1 VPTAAPQPFWLTVFL
16 DFPAPAFDAG
26 TGFWRGYTGWQLS
39 AVRGGAGEFATLLP
53 GAGDAWVRVQRLG
66 GGASRVHL
74 DLHVADPWE
83 AAAAAEG
90 AGAEIVDDS
99 PHSHVVLASPGGFPF
114 CFVRG
119 PGSVPP
125 PAGRWPH
132 ESQLAQVSL
141 DVPRERLADELAFW
155 QTTLQGEWDEAGG
168 RQHRA
173 PGEFPV
179 GLLVQPVELARE
191 ASAHLH
197 LLADDVE
204 AEAGRLT
211 GLGARIRATRPQ
223 KVVLETPGGLVC
235 CLGEEGFDLGLE

>member
-1 VPTAAPQPFWLTVFL
+1 MATAAPQPFWLTVFL

-26 TGFWRGYTGWQLS
+26 TGFWRGYTGWRLS

-53 GAGDAWVRVQRLG
+53 DAGDAWLRVQRLG

-74 DLHVADPWE
+74 DLHVPDPWE
-83 AAAAAEG
+83 AAAVAERG
-90 AGAEIVDDS
+90 GAEIVADS
-99 PHSHVVLASPGGFPF
+99 PHSHVVLASPAGFPF

-119 PGSVPP
+119 AGSVRPS
-125 PAGRWPH
+125 ARRWPH
-132 ESQLAQVSL
+132 DGRLAQVSL
-141 DVPRERLADELAFW
+141 DVPRVRLAEELAFW
-155 QTTLQGEWDEAGG
+155 QATLPGEWDEAGG
-168 RQHRA
+168 RHHRA
-173 PGEFPV
+173 PGGLPV

-197 LLADDVE
+197 LLTDDVV

-211 GLGARIRATRPQ
+211 ELGARIRATRPQ

-235 CLGEEGFDLGLE
+235 CLGEDGFDLGLE